1 MRRRLAAVAV
11 LLCLTATS
19 TLADQRWM
27 TVLLD
32 GRKVGN
38 LQIDRDVAGDKVTTS
53 QVLNFRLTRAHTPLM
68 LQTRI
73 KAVESALGAPL
84 AFYASTNMSSQ
95 ENLVEGEVR
104 NDGAFQVA
112 NTVGGQSRVNLLI
125 WPTGASLA
133 EGQRL
138 SMKAHGFKAGTV
150 YQIRNFDAVKQQVA
164 NVEVRVVGDELVEMP
179 DGRQEALHH
188 LRQSLVGAPAER
200 SVDVWVDDQ
209 GYIRRGISPLLGFRL
224 EMIACSEACASAPDQ
239 DVDLLRAAMI
249 GAPRPMVAAL
259 RAAPVRYTIT
269 VRGNFPQPFIETDE
283 QHVTSLGDGVY
294 TVDVG
299 FGRSRSEEAA
309 PSVEDISPNAWV
321 QSDAPQIQAFAK
333 QITGDA
339 TTDLQRMRRLRSYL
353 SDYISKKGLDV
364 GYASAL
370 ETLDS
375 RRGDCTEHAVL
386 LTALARSMGIP
397 ARVVTGVVYVE
408 RMGGANRVF
417 IPHAWTQAFVE
428 GRWISF
434 DSAQRRFDST
444 HIALGVGN
452 GDPWRFFAA
461 MSTLGHITIDRAMPG
476 SNLMDMPGPSGMSG
490 EVGAGGGR
498 GGAN

>member
-11 LLCLTATS
+11 LLCLTANS
-19 TLADQRWM
+19 ALADQRWM

-38 LQIDRDVAGDKVTTS
+38 LQIDRDQTGDKVTTT
-53 QVLNFRLTRAHTPLM
+53 QVLNFRLTRVRTPIL
-68 LQTRI
+68 LETRI
-73 KAVESALGAPL
+73 KTVESPLGTPL

-95 ENLVEGEVR
+95 QNLVQGEVR
-104 NDGAFQVA
+104 DDGAFQVA
-112 NTVGGQSRVNLLI
+112 NTVGGQSKVNLLI

-138 SMKAHGFKAGTV
+138 VMVAQGFKQGTT
-150 YQIRNFDAVKQQVA
+150 YPLRNFDAVKQQVA
-164 NVEVRVVGDELVEMP
+164 NVQVVVIGDEVVDMP
-179 DGRQEALHH
+179 DNRKETLHH
-188 LRQSLVGAPAER
+188 LRESLVGVAGDH
-200 SVDVWVDDQ
+200 SVDIWVDDQ

-224 EMIACSEACASAPDQ
+224 EMAACSEACAKAPDQ

-249 GAPRPMVAAL
+249 ESPRPMVMGL
-259 RAAPVRYTIT
+259 RAAPVRYTVT
-269 VRGNFPQPFIETDE
+269 VRGNFPHPFVDTDE
-283 QHVTSLGDGVY
+283 QRVTSIGDGIY
-294 TVDVG
+294 MIDVG
-299 FGRSRSEEAA
+299 FGRMTSNEAG
-309 PSVEDISPNAWV
+309 PSPEDTAPNAWV
-321 QSDAPQIQAFAK
+321 QSDSPQVHAFAK

-339 TTDLQRMRRLRSYL
+339 TNDLQRMRRLRSYI

-370 ETLDS
+370 ETMES
-375 RRGDCTEHAVL
+375 RNGDCTEHAVL

-397 ARVVTGVVYVE
+397 ARVVTGIVYVE
-408 RMGGANRVF
+408 RMGGMSRVF
-417 IPHAWTQAFVE
+417 VPHAWTQAFIN

-452 GDPWRFFAA
+452 GDPWRFFSA
-461 MSTLGHITIDRAMPG
+461 MSTLGHITINRAVAA
-476 SNLMDMPGPSGMSG
+476 SNLMDLPMPSGITAT
-490 EVGAGGGR
+490 VNGGGR
-498 GGAN
+498 GSN